1 MCKYVLWFINW
12 EGLLDY
18 SIFCPTWVSF
28 LVHLGALFQ
37 YFGHFLLL
45 YHGGY
50 LLRDFNV
57 SDYFFQILEHC
68 LYALKWLNSTK
79 ILYMQRYHETDGPT
93 GQHLHFQSSN
103 GAKTENADIYVS
115 NIYISGSLELQ
126 HGKLLKLLKPAHKCG
141 SMLALSFLI
150 CINRFDLPC
159 FNLKIKYFIWG
170 VRKFGMISSI
180 KSIVLVCFVKV

>member
-1 MCKYVLWFINW
+1 MQICPVVYQLRGII
-12 EGLLDY
+12 GLQYFL
-18 SIFCPTWVSF
+18 PHLGEF

-93 GQHLHFQSSN
+93 GQHLHFQSSS
-103 GAKTENADIYVS
+103 GAKTENADIHMAPFA
-115 NIYISGSLELQ
+115 ITQ
-126 HGKLLKLLKPAHKCG
+126 HLRGPNVVFC
-141 SMLALSFLI
+141 MLHFPLWRP
-150 CINRFDLPC
+150 NH
-159 FNLKIKYFIWG
+159 
-170 VRKFGMISSI
+170 
-180 KSIVLVCFVKV
+180 